1 MAICYKDK
9 KPFHPLLISLVG
21 SVQEY
26 VDVPLDKDRR
36 HLVRIGTNSDRRLM
50 IGASKNL
57 FDMEIGWK
65 SFTHYK
71 KKKKNISANLII
83 LMLIFFTYRCTVRQ
97 WNYGD
102 LLIKITSFD
111 ILPLKNDLF
120 SQIISIYKKSY
131 LSCYVILYT
140 CRLYC

>member
-26 VDVPLDKDRR
+26 VDVPLDKNRR
-36 HLVRIGTNSDRRLM
+36 HSVRIGTNSDRRLM

-71 KKKKNISANLII
+71 KKEKKYKRQLNYINVD
-83 LMLIFFTYRCTVRQ
+83 FFHIHV
-97 WNYGD
+97 
-102 LLIKITSFD
+102 L
-111 ILPLKNDLF
+111 
-120 SQIISIYKKSY
+120 
-131 LSCYVILYT
+131 
-140 CRLYC
+140 